1 MRDKVKRFISILMT
15 ALMLVNLMPVGAL
28 ADGITSGGYQ
38 QATVASTTYGAW
50 VYVYAKLTGTVPGT
64 TENAHGWYMLGKKW
78 VDNMPDPSGEEMGA
92 LYGYGEISGVSV
104 NSVING
110 MQKYTANENIT
121 ASAYDSSVSG
131 SGEFGFKICDGA
143 TDYVLNNNIKTWH
156 LNLQIDVAKIQGK
169 YTFHFKDQQG
179 NKIKDSVTVTGKWNT
194 EGSYTAPTKINYNG
208 YVYKLTGAAT
218 KSYTFNTYQQE
229 HTFYY
234 YNTGERVPYTL
245 KIYYYYESVSDVN
258 LISKDVLSENP
269 YTEDNIKYGGFYSVT
284 SPTIIGYKPDKLVVD
299 GWMPS
304 HDVTVNVIYTRKN
317 DLRYTVKYLETGTNK
332 KLRNAKTV
340 ENQPLHKLVT
350 EEAPDIEGYKL
361 VSESP
366 KSITIIEGTNEIIF
380 YYEKDTFTIK
390 YRKGDHAADTFTE
403 QEYTAK
409 YDDPTPTFT
418 GNKDGQPG
426 WKFDGWTP
434 EVAETVKGTATY
446 TAQWVPDTKQNVE
459 VIYTTDGNGKL
470 DKSFD
475 PVTQH
480 VQIVTG
486 KVVKADGS
494 VIGDD
499 LTTVRA
505 NAPSAGY
512 EFDHW
517 VKVIDENNLQRI
529 DAGSDLTNAQARP
542 LLNQEDGLYQETVFK
557 AIFRPRTDL
566 SYTVNYYWNGTTTK
580 VADSKTVKKQTF
592 DSTVTESPI
601 GADGYTPVSNDPKKI
616 TIGTGNN
623 EITFY
628 YYKNVELTANSDE
641 KTYNGNEQTVKP
653 GYTCSEKNVT
663 FDNIAEPSGKGTDA
677 GEYPVTFAKGT
688 VGKVDTS
695 KKYIVTAANP
705 GTLTINK
712 RSVVL
717 TSETASKAY
726 DGTALEKPVV
736 KVTGDGFVKGEATDI
751 KATGT
756 ITNVGSVT
764 NEITFTKGEKFN
776 EDNYAIEKKEGTLT
790 ITAADAEVI
799 VTIAGNTDNVLY
811 DGNSHSVNGYTVKSI
826 SNKLYTAD
834 DFKFNGT
841 DSVTQTNA
849 GTYPMGLK
857 AEQFSNNNENFKKVT
872 FVVEDGSLTIRKRS
886 VVLTS
891 ETASKAYD
899 GTALE
904 KPVVKVTGDGF
915 VKGEAT
921 DIKATGTITNV
932 GSVTNEITFTKGE
945 KFNEDNYAIE
955 KKEGT
960 LTITAADAEVIV
972 TIAGNTD
979 NVLYDGNSHSVNG
992 YTVKSISNKLYT
1004 ADDFKFN
1011 GTDSVTQTNAGTYPM
1026 GLKAEQFSNNN
1037 ENFKK
1042 VTFVVEDGSLTINKL
1057 NVVLTSETASKTYDG
1072 TALTKPIVKVTG
1084 DGFVAGEVSDIK
1096 ATGSVTHVSAG
1107 EVTNTITYTEGTN
1120 FKESNYNI
1128 TKTEGKLSIT
1138 PLGGVVVTIKGQT
1151 KTVTYDGEEH
1161 TAWKYDVI
1169 DISDPL
1175 YIKAPDEVPN
1185 FWNKNAKGARGT
1197 DAGTYAMG
1205 WEAADFENT
1214 NTNFSNVEFVV
1225 VDGKLEISKRSVK
1238 LTSASDSKVYDGN
1251 ALTNG
1256 EVTVSGDGFA
1266 KDEGATYNVTG
1277 SQTVVGTSDNTF
1289 TYTLNEGTKADNYT
1303 IEKTEGELEVTPV
1316 TDKVIV
1322 TITGKTKTVTYDGK
1336 EHSVFGYDVT
1346 VSNAL
1351 YNPKKD
1357 MQFNGIDEDMTAKG
1371 TDAGTYP
1378 MGLEDSDFTNI
1389 SDNFTNVEF
1398 VVTDGYVKINPRA
1411 VTLTSET
1418 AGKVY
1423 DGTALT
1429 KPEVAV
1435 GGDGFVDGEVTDIK
1449 ATGSVTYVSDGE
1461 VTNTITYTEGEKFNA
1476 DNYDIQKTEGKLWIT
1491 AVTAKVTVTV
1501 KEKSGTATYDGMNH
1515 TVTGYESMTADNP
1528 LYDVE
1533 DSVDETPTANW
1544 AANGTDAG
1552 EYPVGIEAGDFEN
1565 TNKNFSNVTFVV
1577 EDGSLTITPAPIT
1590 LQASSRI
1597 KTYDGTPL
1605 KADGYGFS
1613 EGNLDLA
1620 KDIASVILTG
1630 SQTLVGSSES
1640 QITEVV
1646 LEKEKNPDNY
1656 KFTFLPGTLTVTDGT
1671 GEDEKPVDPAKVITK
1686 THTPKDTG
1694 YNVGETVTFTVSVTN
1709 IYNEQKEVTL
1719 EEQPGVTFVDPQGA
1733 AIGTKATKTLE
1744 PGEKWTIQA
1753 TYTITLDDILAD
1765 GFTNKVKAN
1774 FKGGKSWNA
1783 EDYVETRDP
1792 YIELDVTKT
1801 ADVDKAALGQTIT
1814 YTITVDYQ
1822 SNVPGKKVEVK
1833 DPLTGL
1839 ETSFTTEEALE
1850 GKTVTFTTTYTV
1862 AEQDVKNGI
1871 VKNTATVKSE
1881 LDNEWMPADVETPTF
1896 APITIKPK
1904 DVTATYNGAAIT
1916 GKDVE
1921 ITSGKLLEGH
1931 KLSAAVIGSGVNA
1944 GTYELTLDPEKIKI
1958 VDANNKD
1965 VSEMYARTILPGKLI
1980 INKRSVLITSQSA
1993 TKTYDGSALTRP
2005 AVTITGDGFVPG
2017 ELAKAEATGSITNV
2031 GSTPNTIRYTTTGA
2045 FNAANYSIALSVGTL
2060 TVTEKPKPEPRR
2072 TFNLTINYVYQNGKR
2087 AAASY
2092 NRGGLK
2098 NGETFDITSPV
2109 IAGYTASETVVSGTI
2124 YNRDIKVT
2132 VIYTADGVNLDD
2144 YGVPLGLGNITMNV
2158 GDCFE

>member
-64 TENAHGWYMLGKKW
+64 TENAHGWYTLGKKW

-857 AEQFSNNNENFKKVT
+857 DEQFSNNNENFKKVT

-1026 GLKAEQFSNNN
+1026 GLKDEQFSNNN

-1590 LQASSRI
+1590 LQASSRS

-1862 AEQDVKNGI
+1862 TEQDVKNGI

-1931 KLSAAVIGSGVNA
+1931 KLSAAVVGSGVNA

-1958 VDANNKD
+1958 VDENNND
-1965 VSEMYARTILPGKLI
+1965 VSGMYERTLLPGKLTI
-1980 INKRSVLITSQSA
+1980 AKRSVLITSQSA

-2005 AVTITGDGFVPG
+2005 AVTITGDGFVSG